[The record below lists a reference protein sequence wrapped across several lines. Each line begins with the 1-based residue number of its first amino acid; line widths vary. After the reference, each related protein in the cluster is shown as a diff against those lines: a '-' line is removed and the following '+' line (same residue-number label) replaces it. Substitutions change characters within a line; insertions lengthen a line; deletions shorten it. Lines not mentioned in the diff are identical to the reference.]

1 MKKNQK
7 ITFII
12 NVLATASKFFVY
24 ELEKF
29 YKEETG
35 KEMFTYDEENN
46 GISQVLDDSKW
57 EQVSAF
63 MELYDANMNRIS
75 GNHINNEKITYTN
88 YKCKSG
94 TIAKAEEENYF
105 SLCHYLWGKEVNAHK
120 IRYAILYLYTE
131 DINKKI
137 TIDIFGNKYKIE
149 DIE

>member
-24 ELEKF
+24 EFEKF

-35 KEMFTYDEENN
+35 KEVFTYDEDNM
-46 GISQVLDDSKW
+46 GISQLPDNEW
-57 EQVSAF
+57 ERVSGF
-63 MELYDANMNRIS
+63 MELFDGAGRKIS

-88 YKCKSG
+88 HRHRSG
-94 TIAKAEEENYF
+94 TIDKAEEENYF

-131 DINKKI
+131 GINKKI
-137 TIDIFGNKYKIE
+137 SIDIFGNKYKIE